1 MKAERIRR
9 KKLDEKQLVEQ
20 AQAAN
25 IRSVGADLGSSQ
37 LSRDEKIG
45 RVDGLSSIMERSVV
59 EAKAPPTLMD
69 DGDYLRVQA
78 EIKELLRTD
87 SAGKPTTFDDL
98 LQLMGKP
105 KFRKEG

>member
-1 MKAERIRR
+1 M
-9 KKLDEKQLVEQ
+9 
-20 AQAAN
+20 
-25 IRSVGADLGSSQ
+25 
-37 LSRDEKIG
+37 G

-78 EIKELLRTD
+78 DIKELLRTD

-98 LQLMGKP
+98 LQLMGNNNNKP
-105 KFRKEG
+105 KFQKEGQVSLADFQTVIQAAEKHKQ

>member
-1 MKAERIRR
+1 M
-9 KKLDEKQLVEQ
+9 
-20 AQAAN
+20 
-25 IRSVGADLGSSQ
+25 
-37 LSRDEKIG
+37 G

-87 SAGKPTTFDDL
+87 SGGKPTTFDDL

-105 KFRKEG
+105 KFQKAGQVSLADFQTVIQAAGGSKFSAHEIKQVFRSHSVEPPKQGP